1 MSTQPDASA
10 PPGEN
15 WAEPEAQAHA
25 HGSTSVSTIQ
35 GNSLP
40 EPHDVVE
47 THKQHNQGQAGVAP
61 HQSHPAYEHGRD
73 ENVAP
78 QATPPPPLGPAY
90 YSYGGTPWFPHGE
103 ETRSGQSGQQP
114 PLHPAASQPSTGLE
128 GGFFAYQHSPQP
140 PPFEDGGAVPQRR
153 EAPACSTETYAQ
165 RGGEAGRAH
174 TLLTP
179 IHRVSRLHSTHPT
192 DMTHEMKLPTTPPDA
207 PDHPQA
213 MGPSADRVRRHGS
226 APRAR

>member
-1 MSTQPDASA
+1 MHTAVPHSHTRALLIAPRLLHCHTRFLLCGPMCAVRFCAFCALRGFSTCVKTMSTQPDASA

-103 ETRSGQSGQQP
+103 EMTFFCCDYRRSP
-114 PLHPAASQPSTGLE
+114 P
-128 GGFFAYQHSPQP
+128 
-140 PPFEDGGAVPQRR
+140 
-153 EAPACSTETYAQ
+153 
-165 RGGEAGRAH
+165 
-174 TLLTP
+174 TP
-179 IHRVSRLHSTHPT
+179 I
-192 DMTHEMKLPTTPPDA
+192 
-207 PDHPQA
+207 
-213 MGPSADRVRRHGS
+213 SASDRDRQ
-226 APRAR
+226 